1 MKIIQIFIAIVIF
14 LVASVNS
21 VQSLATDSPFS
32 TPRTRNFQISLFSKA
47 DRIEISEIPEHRPEC
62 VTLNYVPEQRGIVKI
77 ASFLQEGDANAKITS
92 VFKLSNKPHLLG
104 VIVKWHYY
112 LSGVNTEG
120 DYYEVHTY
128 QGLRSS
134 DGMITFREINIL
146 SESIASGFEGRREGK
161 IVHFSLKDAASVR
174 EKLNDRSVR

>member
-1 MKIIQIFIAIVIF
+1 VKINKIIIAIVIY
-14 LVASVNS
+14 LMASVS
-21 VQSLATDSPFS
+21 SSQSLATNSPFS
-32 TPRTRNFQISLFSKA
+32 APRTRNFQISLFSKA
-47 DRIEISEIPEHRPEC
+47 DRIDISEILERRPES
-62 VTLNYVPEQRGIVKI
+62 VTLNYVPEQGGIVNI
-77 ASFLQEGDANAKITS
+77 ANFLQEGDANAKITS

-112 LSGVNTEG
+112 LSGVDTEG

-128 QGLRSS
+128 QGLRSF
-134 DGMITFREINIL
+134 DGMITFREINFL

-161 IVHFSLKDAASVR
+161 IVHFLLKDAASVR